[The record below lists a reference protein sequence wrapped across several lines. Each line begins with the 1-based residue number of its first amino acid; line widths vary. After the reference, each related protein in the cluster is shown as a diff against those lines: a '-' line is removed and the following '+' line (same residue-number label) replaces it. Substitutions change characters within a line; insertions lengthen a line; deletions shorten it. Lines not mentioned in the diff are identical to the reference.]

1 MYGYGKH
8 EMSKGK
14 GKVFKETPK
23 AFEKYDVTK
32 DLMNVPVSTMR
43 TPATGIDIDIVGR
56 GTMEGKR
63 LRRGTSKKP
72 LRKLRL

>member
-8 EMSKGK
+8 KMSK

-56 GTMEGKR
+56 GTMEGRK
-63 LRRGTSKKP
+63 LRRGAGKKP